1 MREPQAPLPGMN
13 LNRVSRSTGL
23 PRRVLAMAAVALLL
37 IVALAAA
44 VFQTA
49 QRYRSDEKWTL
60 HSYQVREQVLQL
72 VNHLH
77 LAEMEA
83 RSYGL
88 TGREISFRQYGQAI
102 RAVDDSTGQL
112 ATLVSDNP
120 QQVAAVGQLRD
131 AIAARRELFEAI
143 LNNYR
148 LQGAS
153 AAHAE
158 VVALVSQST
167 RPVDD
172 VANRILAREADLL
185 RTREAASAR
194 NGRTVALSAAVAL
207 GGSLALLLA
216 AFFTVGLEQHRRRR
230 SERALEQST
239 VDLQAALQEA
249 NRSSETLRRLS
260 TLAELLQNC
269 RDLDEAIN
277 VIERALP
284 PLLSDVSG
292 ALALVNA
299 SRNIVEGRMHWGV
312 RGSDLGG
319 AIFAPDDC
327 WALRR
332 SQPHPGDGDHAAPI
346 CPHLTQAGVTADHTL
361 CLPLNSQGQVLG
373 VLSLCAPAVIATDT
387 RRLAATAADQLAL
400 ALANLQLQ
408 ASLRTQSIRDPLTN
422 LFNRRYLEAS
432 LPRELLR
439 AERRKGGLSV
449 LMFDLDHFKRYN
461 DTQGH
466 DAGDA
471 LLGAFGALLA
481 QSCRGEDMPC
491 RFGGEEFTLVLTDA
505 DHAQARKR
513 AEAIR
518 KATAELVV
526 HYRAGTLPPATVSIG
541 VATYPEHGAT
551 PEALLRMADQ
561 ALYRAKQLG
570 RNVVGSANDL
580 ARAAYAH
587 RTQADA

>member
-1 MREPQAPLPGMN
+1 M
-13 LNRVSRSTGL
+13 

-131 AIAARRELFEAI
+131 AIAARREQFEAI

>member
-1 MREPQAPLPGMN
+1 
-13 LNRVSRSTGL
+13 
-23 PRRVLAMAAVALLL
+23 MAAVALLL

-131 AIAARRELFEAI
+131 AIAARREQFEAI

-373 VLSLCAPAVIATDT
+373 VLSLCAAAVIATDT

-491 RFGGEEFTLVLTDA
+491 RFGGEEFTLILTDA
-505 DHAQARKR
+505 DHAQARER

-526 HYRAGTLPPATVSIG
+526 RYRAGTLPPATVSIG

-580 ARAAYAH
+580 ARAAH
-587 RTQADA
+587 TQPAQGGA